1 MIHMYQ
7 KCSRKKY
14 KTTVSCNYSN
24 SNSRICPWQMFF
36 KISALKNDANFT
48 RKTPVLE
55 SVLNKVAGDSS
66 TGREIFK
73 NTFVTEHLRWL
84 LPSIF

>member
-1 MIHMYQ
+1 
-7 KCSRKKY
+7 
-14 KTTVSCNYSN
+14 
-24 SNSRICPWQMFF
+24 MFF